1 MEHLRD
7 RLAHELEE
15 VAVGD
20 VPGDVMVVAQGVQL
34 EVPGR
39 GEDDGDQVTGRHPH
53 QYRVSGRPH
62 TGPDEIFSD
71 TSDIGPMSNILFHFI
86 TTV

>member
-39 GEDDGDQVTGRHPH
+39 GEDDGDQVAGRHPH
-53 QYRVSGRPH
+53 QHGVGGRPH
-62 TGPDEIFSD
+62 ARPGQI
-71 TSDIGPMSNILFHFI
+71 NVRRCQYL
-86 TTV
+86 